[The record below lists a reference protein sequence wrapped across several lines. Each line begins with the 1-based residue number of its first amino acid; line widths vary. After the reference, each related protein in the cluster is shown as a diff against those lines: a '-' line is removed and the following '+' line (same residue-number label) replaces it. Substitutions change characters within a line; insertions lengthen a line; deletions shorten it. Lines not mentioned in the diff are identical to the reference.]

1 MAPVAHLD
9 ELLKPENVHIVD
21 HIASWEEAVHTSLE
35 PLVQQG
41 YAEPRYAENIIET
54 TRELGPYWIL
64 TDDIALVHGRPEDG
78 ALRQQLAVTLVRD
91 PVVFSDMSPSV
102 RLLFALAA
110 EDSDSHIAAIQ
121 MIAEVCMD
129 TERLASLIQS
139 ATSQELYARLVESP
153 STTDRQTI

>member
-1 MAPVAHLD
+1 MAHVTRLD
-9 ELLKPENVHIVD
+9 ELLKPENVRIVD
-21 HIASWEEAVHTSLE
+21 HIATWEEAIRTSLE

-54 TRELGPYWIL
+54 TRNLGPYWIL
-64 TDDIALVHGRPEDG
+64 TDDIALVHGRPEEG

-110 EDSDSHIAAIQ
+110 QDADSHIAAIQ

-129 TERLASLIQS
+129 EERLADLIRS
-139 ATSQELYARLVESP
+139 PTTQELYTRLVEP
-153 STTDRQTI
+153 RGTTGH